1 MPNGRPAIPSFGL
14 PDSARLTGI
23 AAETHTLQAGARLW
37 RIYSRAGRY
46 PTRWNDFRFFG
57 PSEKSRF
64 DHHEEPARLQ
74 QRGILYAA
82 PSIPVC
88 IAEVFQRD
96 RTIDR
101 LAGEPWLV
109 GFETARDLLLLDLTN
124 QWPLR
129 VGASQEINARPR
141 EVARAWSGG
150 IYAAY
155 PAVAGLWY
163 RSKMHGGTAVAL
175 YERTAGAVPAAPL
188 FHEAL
193 ASPRLFD
200 ALRAVAHDSGYDIV

>member
-1 MPNGRPAIPSFGL
+1 MTNGRPEVPTFGP
-14 PDSARLTGI
+14 PDVARLAGI
-23 AAETHTLQAGARLW
+23 AAVTHSLQAGARLW
-37 RIYSRAGRY
+37 RVYFRAGRY
-46 PTRWNDFRFFG
+46 PTRWNTFRFFG
-57 PSEKSRF
+57 PSEKNRF
-64 DHHEEPARLQ
+64 DHHDEPARLQ

-101 LAGEPWLV
+101 LTGEPWLV
-109 GFETARDLLLLDLTN
+109 GFATAGDLVLLDLTS
-124 QWPLR
+124 QWPVR
-129 VGASQEINARPR
+129 AGASQEINTGPR
-141 EVARAWSGG
+141 VIARAWSRA
-150 IYAAY
+150 IYATY
-155 PAVAGLWY
+155 PAVVGLWY

-175 YERTAGAVPAAPL
+175 YERAAGAVPAAPL

-200 ALRAVAHDSGYDIV
+200 ALRAIAHDSGYDIV